1 MTPRHP
7 SPLPDSLTGR
17 PFTTGEAFARGVGR
31 GRVRGPDLDR
41 GVYGARSAAT
51 GNDWFIAR
59 CHLYAARLGGGVF
72 FSHST
77 AGRIAGV
84 PLPRRLEQLTRI
96 HVTVPAPTRAPH
108 AAGLIGH
115 SRVTPP
121 DDVVVDGSGLRV
133 SAPARLVCELASVL
147 DMPDLVAVID
157 HLIHHA
163 APAVTREQLAD
174 RIGIRDRISRSK
186 VLRRAIALADER
198 AESRPESLI
207 RVWCVLAGLPRPVAN
222 HPTLD
227 PVTGRPLRLDL
238 AWPDLMIAVEYHGDY
253 HRDPAQWRR
262 DLTRKGRL
270 ESVGWT
276 IIELHTGDLRDR
288 TALVERIRVALKRPG
303 RR

>member
-1 MTPRHP
+1 VVT
-7 SPLPDSLTGR
+7 DD
-17 PFTTGEAFARGVGR
+17 
-31 GRVRGPDLDR
+31 DL
-41 GVYGARSAAT
+41 
-51 GNDWFIAR
+51 FIAR
-59 CHLYAARLGGGVF
+59 CRLYASRLDDGVF

-84 PLPRRLEQLTRI
+84 PLPRRLEQLSRI

-133 SAPARLVCELASVL
+133 SAPVRLICEMASVL
-147 DMPDLVAVID
+147 DVPDLVAVID

-163 APAVTREQLAD
+163 RPAMTLDQLAD
-174 RIGIRDRISRSK
+174 RIGVRDRISRSK
-186 VLRRAIALADER
+186 TLRSAIALADER
-198 AESRPESLI
+198 AESRPETLI
-207 RVWCVLAGLPRPVAN
+207 RVWCVLAGLSRPVAN
-222 HPTLD
+222 HPTQD

-262 DLTRKGRL
+262 DLTRKSRL

-276 IIELHTGDLRDR
+276 IIELHADDLRDR
-288 TALVERIRVALKRPG
+288 AALVERIRVALQ
-303 RR
+303 RRSRR

>member
-1 MTPRHP
+1 VIGDE
-7 SPLPDSLTGR
+7 L
-17 PFTTGEAFARGVGR
+17 
-31 GRVRGPDLDR
+31 
-41 GVYGARSAAT
+41 
-51 GNDWFIAR
+51 FIAR
-59 CHLYAARLGGGVF
+59 CHLYAARLDGGVF

-84 PLPRRLEQLTRI
+84 PLPRRVEQLTRV

-133 SAPARLVCELASVL
+133 SAPVRLVCEMASVL
-147 DMPDLVAVID
+147 DLPDLVAVID
-157 HLIHHA
+157 HLIHHSR
-163 APAVTREQLAD
+163 PAMTLEHLAD
-174 RIGIRDRISRSK
+174 RIGVGDRISRSK
-186 VLRRAIALADER
+186 VLRHAIALADER
-198 AESRPESLI
+198 AESRPETLI

-222 HPTLD
+222 HPTQD

-238 AWPDLMIAVEYHGDY
+238 AWPDLMIAVEYHGDH

-276 IIELHTGDLRDR
+276 IIELHADDLRDR
-288 TALVERIRVALKRPG
+288 AMLVDRIRAALERQRG
-303 RR
+303 R